1 MMKWQQD
8 EVLRMVRKIVA
19 TQVMLRTKAQRNQI
33 DPEMIKVRLDDDLL
47 NLRLILSTYKND
59 KPAL

>member
-1 MMKWQQD
+1 MKWQQD

-19 TQVMLRTKAQRNQI
+19 TQAMLRTKAQRNQI

>member
-1 MMKWQQD
+1 
-8 EVLRMVRKIVA
+8 MVRKIVA
-19 TQVMLRTKAQRNQI
+19 TQAMLRTKAQRNQI

-47 NLRLILSTYKND
+47 NLRLILWTYKND

>member
-19 TQVMLRTKAQRNQI
+19 TQAMLRTKAQRNQI

>member
-19 TQVMLRTKAQRNQI
+19 TQAMLRTKAQRNQI
-33 DPEMIKVRLDDDLL
+33 DPEMIKARLDDDLL

-59 KPAL
+59 KPAF

>member
-19 TQVMLRTKAQRNQI
+19 TQAMLRTKAQRNQI

-59 KPAL
+59 NPAL

>member
-19 TQVMLRTKAQRNQI
+19 TQAMLRTKAQRNQI
-33 DPEMIKVRLDDDLL
+33 DPEMIKARLDDDLL

>member
-1 MMKWQQD
+1 MKWQQD

-19 TQVMLRTKAQRNQI
+19 TQAMLRTKAQRNQI
-33 DPEMIKVRLDDDLL
+33 DPEMIKTRLDDDLL

>member
-19 TQVMLRTKAQRNQI
+19 TQAMLRTKAQRNQI
-33 DPEMIKVRLDDDLL
+33 DPEMIKVRLDDDLF